1 MTLDRPIHGER
12 VTAVVGWGLIAVMAA
27 AAVESFLTG
36 APLWGLFSSAFV
48 LLAALPALMSREWT
62 AMAPWVL
69 LLVATAAVVSRAV
82 ELHSEAAGFVAIATL
97 AVLVVVE
104 LETFTP
110 VTLSR
115 WFALSFAV
123 MTALASHSLWIIAQ
137 FCSDAWLGTTFLST
151 QTELQ
156 EDIVMVSVVA
166 LVLGGLLYWYFERFE
181 PAGTRNRSA
190 GHGGTS

>member
-1 MTLDRPIHGER
+1 MTIGRSIHWER
-12 VTAVVGWGLIAVMAA
+12 VTAVVGWVLIGVVAL

-36 APLWGLFSSAFV
+36 SVLWGLLSSVFV
-48 LLAALPALMSREWT
+48 AVAALPALANREWT

-69 LLVATAAVVSRAV
+69 LLVATAAVVSRAA

-97 AVLVVVE
+97 ATLVVVE
-104 LETFTP
+104 FEAFTS
-110 VTLSR
+110 VAFGR

-123 MTALASHSLWIIAQ
+123 MTALALHSLWIIAQ

-156 EDIVMVSVVA
+156 EDIVLVTVVA
-166 LVLGGLLYWYFERFE
+166 LAVCGPLYWYFVRFE
-181 PAGTRNRSA
+181 PAGTRNRAA
-190 GHGGTS
+190 GHREAS